1 MAQKTIISKE
11 LKEPIMSQAKIHQF
25 RLPFQEESLNKRL
38 SEKAQIQ
45 CRQLLSQMLCE
56 IIKSELESKEE
67 NTNE

>member
-1 MAQKTIISKE
+1 
-11 LKEPIMSQAKIHQF
+11 MSQAKIHQF